1 VHTAEC
7 RRHGRVSHF
16 AWRSSGAAA
25 DDERVTDHNRVSTV
39 RARESALLESP
50 VLRIDIQADS

>member
-1 VHTAEC
+1 MG
-7 RRHGRVSHF
+7 HGRVSHF